1 MTHSDR
7 RGRSGRFG
15 AGHCRGQS
23 MTEFLVA
30 LAVLAPLFLA
40 VTFAGRYGDI
50 MHSSVQ
56 ASRYAAFQRAM
67 QPSQATLPDSK
78 IQDQMR
84 ARFFVRGNY
93 MHNGALQSDDSIAN
107 LRGDTAPTMW
117 RDLSFHP
124 VLTAPTSVTLSMGTA
139 ALNSGG
145 AQQALN
151 FVSHEAGKTYSAA
164 AVANVEV
171 TLVNK
176 FDLSR
181 NATPNLTIGATAA
194 AVGDALSSSGS
205 QATRDAAAT
214 IVPLSH
220 VPGAL
225 NGFLNAAMHLFE
237 QNGPTLGCIKPDVV
251 PTGRL
256 QGYAPA
262 GACQ

>member
-7 RGRSGRFG
+7 CGRNGRFG

-40 VTFAGRYGDI
+40 VTYAGRYGDI
-50 MHSSVQ
+50 LHSSVQ

-78 IQDQMR
+78 IEDQMR
-84 ARFFVRGNY
+84 ARFFVRGNF
-93 MHNGALQSDDSIAN
+93 MHNGALQSDDSAVR
-107 LRGDTAPTMW
+107 LRGDTAPTVW
-117 RDLSFHP
+117 RDLSFQP
-124 VLTAPTSVTLSMGTA
+124 LLTSPNNVTLSMGTA

-151 FVSHEAGKTYSAA
+151 FVSHEAGKTYSGA
-164 AVANVEV
+164 AVANVEI

-176 FDLSR
+176 MDLSSHATR
-181 NATPNLTIGATAA
+181 NLSIGATAA
-194 AVGDALSSSGS
+194 AVGDTLSSSGS

-214 IVPLSH
+214 VVPLHH
-220 VPGAL
+220 VPAAL